1 MREQAKSGK
10 SDNASQLEC
19 ICKGEKTM
27 SKKNELTPYE
37 QAMVRTSIM
46 GIGAGSTLENAINT
60 HAGASSITT
69 ATDSDGKEYVTA
81 KFALQAPTKKVSEI
95 VVNDVNIATSIE
107 RMKKAFAMG
116 EVAIFMVCKELDNF
130 ADTDAKSLGFD
141 GTAELAQALFAKGK
155 STLANYKR
163 IGRYFIN
170 DDYTIRG
177 AIPQETSISLLNQ
190 LLSFVTTEMDDGS
203 PDIRNVETLFKYGI
217 LTPYMKQKDYKRI
230 ISALPK
236 VPVIVEGKQL
246 HDLSADEIEQ
256 FKQALAEILNPKQE
270 QEQENKEQE
279 QEQEEFENKEQEQET
294 PQIIIGRSMSMI
306 RDLEEAFTKLGY
318 TEEEQGYIVNAL
330 DMLYTK
336 LGEKLGDS
344 EQ

>member
-1 MREQAKSGK
+1 
-10 SDNASQLEC
+10 
-19 ICKGEKTM
+19 M

-37 QAMVRTSIM
+37 QAMERTSIM
-46 GIGAGSTLENAINT
+46 GIGAGSALENAINI
-60 HAGASSITT
+60 HAGASAITT
-69 ATDSDGKEYVTA
+69 ATDSEGQEYVTA

-190 LLSFVTTEMDDGS
+190 LLSFVTAEMSDGT

-236 VPVIVEGKQL
+236 VPTIVEGKQL
-246 HDLSADEIEQ
+246 HELSADEIEQ

-270 QEQENKEQE
+270 TENKEQE
-279 QEQEEFENKEQEQET
+279 QEQDEFDNKEQEQEQEQET
-294 PQIIIGRSMSMI
+294 PQIIIGRSMSMV
-306 RDLEEAFTKLGY
+306 RDLEEAFSKLGY
-318 TEEEQGYIVNAL
+318 SEEEQGYIINAL

-336 LGEKLGDS
+336 LGEKLGET

>member
-1 MREQAKSGK
+1 
-10 SDNASQLEC
+10 
-19 ICKGEKTM
+19 M
-27 SKKNELTPYE
+27 SKKNELSLYE
-37 QAMVRTSIM
+37 QALAKAEINS
-46 GIGAGSTLENAINT
+46 GDTLVNAVNI
-60 HAGASSITT
+60 HAGATAITT
-69 ATDSDGKEYVTA
+69 ATDSDGQEYVTA
-81 KFALQAPTKKVSEI
+81 KFALQAPTKKVSEL

-190 LLSFVTTEMDDGS
+190 LLSLVTMETDDGT

-236 VPVIVEGKQL
+236 VPVIVQGKQL

-270 QEQENKEQE
+270 QENKEQENKEQENKEQE
-279 QEQEEFENKEQEQET
+279 QEQEQEQET
-294 PQIIIGRSMSMI
+294 PQVIIGRSMSMV
-306 RDLEEAFTKLGY
+306 RDLEEAFSKLGY
-318 TEEEQGYIVNAL
+318 TDEEQGYIINAL

-336 LGEKLGDS
+336 LGQKLGEI

>member
-1 MREQAKSGK
+1 
-10 SDNASQLEC
+10 
-19 ICKGEKTM
+19 M
-27 SKKNELTPYE
+27 SKKNELSLYE
-37 QAMVRTSIM
+37 QAIAKAE
-46 GIGAGSTLENAINT
+46 INAGDTLVNAVNI
-60 HAGASSITT
+60 HAGASAITT
-69 ATDSDGKEYVTA
+69 ATDSDGQEYVTA

-190 LLSFVTTEMDDGS
+190 LLSFVTAEMPDGA

-236 VPVIVEGKQL
+236 VPTIIEGKQL
-246 HDLSADEIEQ
+246 HELSADEIEL
-256 FKQALAEILNPKQE
+256 FKQALVDILNPKQE
-270 QEQENKEQE
+270 QENKEQENKEQE
-279 QEQEEFENKEQEQET
+279 QDEFDNKEQEQEQEQET
-294 PQIIIGRSMSMI
+294 PQIIIGRSMSMV
-306 RDLEEAFTKLGY
+306 RDLEEAFSKLGY
-318 TEEEQGYIVNAL
+318 SEEEQGYIINAL

-336 LGEKLGDS
+336 LGEKLGDM

>member
-1 MREQAKSGK
+1 
-10 SDNASQLEC
+10 
-19 ICKGEKTM
+19 M

-37 QAMVRTSIM
+37 QAMERTSIM
-46 GIGAGSTLENAINT
+46 GIGAGSALENAINA
-60 HAGASSITT
+60 HAGATAITT

-81 KFALQAPTKKVSEI
+81 KFALQAPTKKVSEL

-130 ADTDAKSLGFD
+130 ADTDARSLGFD

-177 AIPQETSISLLNQ
+177 AIPQEASVSLLNQ
-190 LLSFVTTEMDDGS
+190 LLSLVTSELDDGT

-246 HDLSADEIEQ
+246 HELSIDEIEQ

-270 QEQENKEQE
+270 QEQENKSEEEFDNKEQE
-279 QEQEEFENKEQEQET
+279 QEQEQET
-294 PQIIIGRSMSMI
+294 PQVIIGRSMSMV
-306 RDLEEAFTKLGY
+306 RDLEEAFAKLGY
-318 TEEEQGYIVNAL
+318 TEEEQGYIINAL

-336 LGEKLGDS
+336 LGEKLGDI

>member
-1 MREQAKSGK
+1 MG
-10 SDNASQLEC
+10 
-19 ICKGEKTM
+19 
-27 SKKNELTPYE
+27 KKNELTPYE
-37 QAMVRTSIM
+37 QAMERTSIM
-46 GIGAGSTLENAINT
+46 GIGAGSRLENAINT

-69 ATDSDGKEYVTA
+69 ATDSDGQEYVTA
-81 KFALQAPTKKVSEI
+81 KFALQAPTKKFSEI

-190 LLSFVTTEMDDGS
+190 LLSFVTMEMDDGT

-246 HDLSADEIEQ
+246 HELSADEIEL
-256 FKQALAEILNPKQE
+256 FKQALADILNPK

-279 QEQEEFENKEQEQET
+279 QEQEQENKEQEQEQEQET

-306 RDLEEAFTKLGY
+306 RNLEEAFGKLGY
-318 TEEEQGYIVNAL
+318 TEEEQGYIINAL

-336 LGEKLGDS
+336 LGEKLGNI